1 MVDLISIAVLWS
13 LCPSKIMFHHKFSLY
28 FSNCMLWSQKLKI
41 RSKLSEWN
49 CEEIF
54 FPTNVFFLMWSIK
67 WRCKQI
73 NKKKTFFVTKISFE
87 GCLCVGNVSITHRG
101 HLFYFRFMESY
112 WLFTD
117 FQLILYVPIW
127 VLLILGAFPFSGSNS
142 S

>member
-1 MVDLISIAVLWS
+1 
-13 LCPSKIMFHHKFSLY
+13 MFHHKFSPY
-28 FSNCMLWSQKLKI
+28 FSNYMLWSQKLKI

-49 CEEIF
+49 WRIF
-54 FPTNVFFLMWSIK
+54 FPTNVCFLMWSIK

-101 HLFYFRFMESY
+101 HLFYFHFRENY

-117 FQLILYVPIW
+117 FKVIFHVPIW
-127 VLLILGAFPFSGSNS
+127 VLLILGGLPLSRSNS
-142 S
+142 IEIRSWWQIWFLFYK